1 MNKSKSY
8 PIIIE
13 EETTTLRKSN
23 SLDNL
28 DINDFYFEEFF
39 EGDGELG
46 IVFGINKEKQIIIQ
60 NILPNTVASE
70 TYGIY
75 KSMILLNINNND
87 IEDLS
92 LSKLKMKINKEWI
105 KNSRI
110 YLKFQKPIHKEVY
123 TTLLNNNLSKYYD
136 QFVELGASSFSD
148 FEFVEYEDLIKM
160 NMNKSDIT
168 SFKNINPNI

>member
-46 IVFGINKEKQIIIQ
+46 IVFGINKEKQIRPPCTNS
-60 NILPNTVASE
+60 NIS
-70 TYGIY
+70 
-75 KSMILLNINNND
+75 
-87 IEDLS
+87 
-92 LSKLKMKINKEWI
+92 
-105 KNSRI
+105 
-110 YLKFQKPIHKEVY
+110 
-123 TTLLNNNLSKYYD
+123 
-136 QFVELGASSFSD
+136 
-148 FEFVEYEDLIKM
+148 
-160 NMNKSDIT
+160 
-168 SFKNINPNI
+168 